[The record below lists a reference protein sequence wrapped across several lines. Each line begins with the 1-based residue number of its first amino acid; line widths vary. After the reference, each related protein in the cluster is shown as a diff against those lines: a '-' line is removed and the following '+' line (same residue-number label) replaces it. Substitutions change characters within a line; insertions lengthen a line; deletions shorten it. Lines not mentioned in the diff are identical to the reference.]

1 MIRIKLTGTPPSTSQ
16 IYFHKGRIVYMS
28 SQGKSIKEG
37 YQWEM
42 KSQYKGKTLS
52 EPISVVA
59 EFYFKD
65 NLRRDVDNFNKLVL
79 DAGSGLLW
87 KDDSQIQE
95 LVIRKFIDKSNPR
108 VELIIH

>member
-1 MIRIKLTGTPPSTSQ
+1 MIRIKLTGTPPSTQ
-16 IYFHKGRIVYMS
+16 HIYFHKGRIVYMS
-28 SQGKSIKEG
+28 SIGKGVKEG

-42 KSQYKGKTLS
+42 KSQHKGKTLL
-52 EPISVVA
+52 EPISVIV

-79 DAGSGLLW
+79 DSASGILW

-95 LVIRKFIDKSNPR
+95 LIIRKFVDKKSPR
-108 VELIIH
+108 VELTIM